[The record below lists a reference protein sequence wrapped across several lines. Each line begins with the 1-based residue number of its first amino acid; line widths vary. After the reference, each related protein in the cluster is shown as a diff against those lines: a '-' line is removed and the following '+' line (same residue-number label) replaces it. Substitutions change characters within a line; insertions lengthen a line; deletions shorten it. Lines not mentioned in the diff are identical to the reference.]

1 MSVVHLSVSPLM
13 VTLKKEGEITHPLTR
28 SHRLLLPVSDT
39 YKCEDYAKRGYD
51 VQSLI
56 AIWLVLRM
64 LDHRH
69 WKQGGWGG
77 TCPPNFSTGRVL
89 SRNYFWGGSILQCN
103 EYNSLL
109 QKYTLCRGSG
119 KVSPRK
125 FSDFEVSLMP
135 PPSG

>member
-64 LDHRH
+64 LDHRR

-77 TCPPNFSTGRVL
+77 WSPPIFFWGRVVGTI
-89 SRNYFWGGSILQCN
+89 SFWGG
-103 EYNSLL
+103 
-109 QKYTLCRGSG
+109 
-119 KVSPRK
+119 
-125 FSDFEVSLMP
+125 
-135 PPSG
+135 